1 MLGVRR
7 SSFLLIN
14 KYYMHILS
22 NILYKI
28 STILLNVNI
37 ISHEI
42 KKLVEQYV
50 HCTELAN
57 QKYIFFWQISL

>member
-1 MLGVRR
+1 
-7 SSFLLIN
+7 
-14 KYYMHILS
+14 MHILS

-37 ISHEI
+37 ISREI